1 MAMQN
6 INIGN
11 VANDG
16 TGDSLREAFAK
27 VNTNFTELDSRFAFT
42 NTVENLG
49 NGQGLFYTKENNV
62 LYFKSIVAGDNITL
76 SASNNE
82 ITISSA
88 ETFTIQSD
96 TDSTNISGVSKFFGI
111 KGSSN
116 IDTNITNNDVN
127 ISIDPNGLLALDPA
141 PTLSADLNINNHNI
155 TSANTVTAATFIG
168 NLVGTVNGLPVTD
181 YSSNLDLGAMVSNIT
196 SIGDYII
203 ATTSID
209 YGSFI
214 TPASISSN
222 FGSI

>member
-27 VNTNFTELDSRFAFT
+27 VNTNFTELDSRFTFT

-49 NGQGLFYTKENNV
+49 NGEGLFYTKENNV
-62 LYFKSIVAGDNITL
+62 LYFKSIVAGDNITV
-76 SASNNE
+76 SSNNNE
-82 ITISSA
+82 ITINSA

-96 TDSTNISGVSKFFGI
+96 TDSVNINGVSKFFGI

-127 ISIDPNGLLALDPA
+127 ISINPDGLLALDTS
-141 PTLSADLNINNHNI
+141 PTLSADLNINSHNI
-155 TSANTVTAATFIG
+155 TSANIVTAQTFIG

-203 ATTSID
+203 ATTSLD

-214 TPASISSN
+214 APASITSN